1 VKDSVKERILSL
13 SANPFN
19 DKIDQGRKERSDFS
33 ANQNYLPY
41 SHCPIMPL
49 LQRPIEKVY
58 FSIGEV
64 AEMFDVNTSL
74 IRFWE
79 KEFPQLQPRKNAR
92 GNRVYSKKDVEL
104 FEKIHHLVK
113 DKGFTLDGAKN
124 ALRQVPVRDGHD
136 AVMNKLLRIR
146 KELQQIAA
154 SL

>member
-1 VKDSVKERILSL
+1 
-13 SANPFN
+13 
-19 DKIDQGRKERSDFS
+19 
-33 ANQNYLPY
+33 
-41 SHCPIMPL
+41 MPL
-49 LQRPIEKVY
+49 VHRPIEKVY

-92 GNRVYSKKDVEL
+92 GNRVYSRKDVEL

-124 ALRQVPVRDGHD
+124 ALRKSSGEHEKD
-136 AVMNKLLRIR
+136 ALLNKLLRIR
-146 KELQQIAA
+146 KDLQQIA
-154 SL
+154 SSI